1 MFHTILVIPQ
11 EYINVTEIETYSL
24 RGILEWGKLF
34 YTMFQTLC
42 VLNSYFQFIKKHYA
56 KETSSLQN
64 ITLKLHFSISK
75 SEL

>member
-34 YTMFQTLC
+34 YTECFKLC
-42 VLNSYFQFIKKHYA
+42 VC
-56 KETSSLQN
+56 
-64 ITLKLHFSISK
+64 
-75 SEL
+75 

>member
-1 MFHTILVIPQ
+1 MIHAILVIPQ

-42 VLNSYFQFIKKHYA
+42 VKLIFSIHKKTLCERNIILTKYYP
-56 KETSSLQN
+56 K
-64 ITLKLHFSISK
+64 ITLFN
-75 SEL
+75 